1 MKHFSFFAALVLL
14 FAVTATAQDGP
25 QYKQPEGGVP
35 VLTGF
40 VGFGTTFQ
48 SGQQQLSPTISPIVL
63 VPFGEKWLVE
73 SELEVEGDYT
83 HTTNQPWDQIF
94 KLLLTSPGSR

>member
-1 MKHFSFFAALVLL
+1 MIKYFGFSVFVLL
-14 FAVTATAQDGP
+14 LASAAIAQDGP

-73 SELEVEGDYT
+73 SELEVEG
-83 HTTNQPWDQIF
+83 N
-94 KLLLTSPGSR
+94 